1 MNPSPTKQSAFLP
14 WMLVAVCLAAFSLA
28 AYGGLTTHMSD
39 SYLLPAAPATL
50 NGGWVAITE
59 GGPRELP
66 SFLRGETA
74 QLRTLTIENT
84 LPTIDCSDVVLA
96 FLTSS
101 EEVVARVNGQEIY
114 RYGTEG
120 ETALGRYWGSVWC
133 LVPLDESHSG
143 QRISLE
149 LVGRRSISA
158 KDAFTFYLD
167 ERSAIVLQILV
178 TNFFLLSNC
187 LLCLVIA
194 LNLLITAA
202 YHAIL
207 HRTDS
212 AARLYLGMLVLLTS
226 VWGFTEM
233 NLAQLVFHRKATGY
247 LLNYVSFYLIG
258 APFSLLLSKLL
269 PRFGRRFRAFAIAF
283 VAFFLI
289 TTALYMAGIA
299 SPSDLLPI
307 EHVMVALLTLD
318 SVVACARQMR
328 NKHGNP
334 APSAGLAVF
343 AALAFAVLIW
353 HYVAPR
359 ARIWIFSFTDL
370 IMIGADILIV
380 LFHMAIVRQG
390 ARDAGRAQM
399 FQRQAY
405 TDAMTG
411 AGNRAAFELRTE
423 MASNQPPEQRAL
435 FMLDLNNLKT
445 VNDTLGHETG
455 DQLICSLVEVLREAF
470 GHDGEIY
477 RYGGDEFVVV
487 MEGAD
492 RSRATQAQNAL
503 ERAIESHNRRGGC
516 AIDTAIGLAVDTSAN
531 GTSIRKLLHE
541 ADANMYA
548 AKQRQKKADARPQV
562 PPQALR
568 LQVDPLTGLM
578 PFPAFRQRVFERL
591 SAGGDGPYAILS
603 FDINHFDGYNR
614 LFGWEAGDQLLKRMA
629 ELALALCGPDGFCA
643 HGDADSFWAFVPFG
657 EPEAVFRRIREQAQN
672 FRPPWEELHLFLS
685 FGIYAVDDVH
695 LTASEMCHRA
705 DLAKRS
711 IKGRFDQL
719 YALYDSAQHER
730 QTLNAR
736 LLGYMQSGLA
746 KEEFA
751 PYYQPWFAPD
761 GVRIIGAEALVRWKH
776 DDGTLTPPNDFIELF
791 EKSGLLLSLDLYMF
805 ERVCRAQRKWLD
817 CALACPPVSVNLSRL
832 HAYTPGGAAEFRA
845 ILDRCQLPPQ
855 MVCMELTETAFISE
869 TGRMAAFVE
878 ELRAAGFR
886 VAMDDFGSGQSSLS
900 QLSQLNVDIIKF
912 DRAFLLES
920 FSSTLGRVL
929 IESML
934 LICQRH
940 GIQTVAEGVEQPEQL
955 AFLREHGCDA
965 IQGDLLAPAMP
976 ADAYE
981 QLLTQR
987 ET

>member
-1 MNPSPTKQSAFLP
+1 MNSSPPKRSPFLP
-14 WMLVAVCLAAFSLA
+14 WMLVAACLVAFGLA
-28 AYGGLTTHMSD
+28 AYGGFTIRMSD
-39 SYLLPAAPATL
+39 SYLPPAAPATL
-50 NGGWVAITE
+50 NEDWTVITE
-59 GGPRELP
+59 DG
-66 SFLRGETA
+66 A
-74 QLRTLTIENT
+74 RTLIIENT
-84 LPTIDCSDVVLA
+84 LPAIDCSDTVLA
-96 FLTSS
+96 FLTRS
-101 EEVVARVNGQEIY
+101 EGIIARVNGQEIY
-114 RYGTEG
+114 RYGTES

-133 LVPLDESHSG
+133 MVPLDESYAG
-143 QRISLE
+143 QRVSLE
-149 LVGRRSISA
+149 FIGRYSNSA
-158 KDAFTFYLD
+158 TDSFPFYLD
-167 ERSAIVLQILV
+167 ERSAVVFHILV
-178 TNFFLLSNC
+178 ANFFLLSNC
-187 LLCLVIA
+187 LICLMIALCLLA
-194 LNLLITAA
+194 SAA
-202 YHAIL
+202 HHAIL
-207 HRTDS
+207 RRTDS
-212 AARLYLGMLVLLTS
+212 AARLYLGTLVLLAS

-233 NLAQLVFHRKATGY
+233 NLSQLVFHQKAVGY
-247 LLNYVSFYLIG
+247 LLNFVSFFLLG
-258 APFSLLLSKLL
+258 APFSLLLGELL
-269 PRFGRRFRAFAIAF
+269 PRFARRFRAFAIAF
-283 VAFFLI
+283 IAFFLI
-289 TTALYMAGIA
+289 TTAVYMAGIA
-299 SPSDLLPI
+299 SPSDLLPV
-307 EHVMVALLTLD
+307 EHIMVALVTLD
-318 SVVACARQMR
+318 SVTVYVRQLR
-328 NKHGNP
+328 DKRGNP
-334 APSAGLAVF
+334 ALSTGLAVF
-343 AALAFAVLIW
+343 AALAFAVLVW

-359 ARIWIFSFTDL
+359 ARIWILSFTDL

-380 LFHMAIVRQG
+380 LFHMAIARQG

-411 AGNRAAFELRTE
+411 AGNRAAFEMRME
-423 MASNQPPEQRAL
+423 MAANQPPEQRAL
-435 FMLDLNNLKT
+435 FMLDLNNLKS

-455 DQLICSLVEVLREAF
+455 DQLIRSLVEVLREAF
-470 GHDGEIY
+470 GRDGEIY

-492 RSRATQAQNAL
+492 QARATQARDAL
-503 ERAIESHNRRGGC
+503 ERAIDSHNRRGGC
-516 AIDTAIGLAVDTSAN
+516 AIDTAIGPAVDTSAS
-531 GTSIRKLLHE
+531 GTPIRKLLHE

-548 AKQRQKKADARPQV
+548 AKQRQKKANALPHM
-562 PPQALR
+562 PPRALR

-591 SAGGDGPYAILS
+591 SSGSGGAYAILS
-603 FDINHFDGYNR
+603 FDVNHFDGYNR

-629 ELALALCGPDGFCA
+629 ELALALCAPDGFCA
-643 HGDADSFWAFVPFG
+643 HGDADSFWAFVPFD

-672 FRPPWEELHLFLS
+672 FHAPWEELHLFLS
-685 FGIYAVDDVH
+685 FGIYAVDDVR
-695 LTASEMCHRA
+695 LTVSEMCHRA

-751 PYYQPWFAPD
+751 PYYQPWFASD
-761 GVRIIGAEALVRWKH
+761 GVRIVGAEALVRWKH

-805 ERVCRAQRKWLD
+805 ERVCRAQRKRLD
-817 CALACPPVSVNLSRL
+817 RGLACPPVSVNLSRL

-869 TGRMAAFVE
+869 TGRMATFVE

-920 FSSTLGRVL
+920 FSSKLGRVL

-940 GIQTVAEGVEQPEQL
+940 GIKTVAEGVERPDQL

-976 ADAYE
+976 AEAYE
-981 QLLTQR
+981 HLLAQR